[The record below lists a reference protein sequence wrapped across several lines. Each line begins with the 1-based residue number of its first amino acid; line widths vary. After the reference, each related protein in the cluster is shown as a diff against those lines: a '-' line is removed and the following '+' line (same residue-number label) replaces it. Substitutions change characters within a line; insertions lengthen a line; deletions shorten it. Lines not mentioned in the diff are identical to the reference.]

1 MNTMRSL
8 VVTAA
13 MVLLSAPL
21 IHGQDLSKY
30 RNFSLG
36 TSLADV
42 SKSIDKSPAGAI
54 TVHEHPALI
63 QQLTWWPPLI
73 FDSSLRGENVQQIR
87 FSFLDDK
94 LYRIAVTYDNAFTRG
109 LTVDDIVQ
117 SMTAKYGTATEL
129 TGKTGDT
136 AETAD
141 SYGAIEKVL
150 ARWEDPQ
157 YSLKLSQSSLSN
169 SFILVIVAKQMDSR
183 AENASA
189 EAVKLEK
196 QEAPDKELARAKKQ
210 SDDLETERQK
220 NVKAFRP

>member
-129 TGKTGDT
+129 TGKTEDT
-136 AETAD
+136 TD

-157 YSLKLSQSSLSN
+157 YSLNLSRSSLSN
-169 SFILVIVAKQMDSR
+169 SFILVMVAKQMDSR

-196 QEAPDKELARAKKQ
+196 QEAPDKELARVKKQ

>member
-1 MNTMRSL
+1 MKKMISS
-8 VVTAA
+8 VAFA
-13 MVLLSAPL
+13 LLMILISVPT

-30 RNFSLG
+30 RNFSFG
-36 TSLADV
+36 ASLAEV
-42 SKSIDKSPAGAI
+42 SKLIDKSPTGA
-54 TVHEHPALI
+54 TVLHQHPILI

-73 FDSSLRGENVQQIR
+73 LDSSLRGENVQEIR

-94 LYRIAVTYDNAFTRG
+94 LYKIAVTYDNAFTRG

-117 SMTAKYGTATEL
+117 AMTAKYGTATGV
-129 TGKTGDT
+129 TG
-136 AETAD
+136 ETRD

-150 ARWEDPQ
+150 ARWEDSQ
-157 YSLKLSQSSLSN
+157 YSLNLLRSSLSN
-169 SFILVIVAKQMDSR
+169 SFTLVMIAKQLDSQ
-183 AENASA
+183 AEDASA